1 MVATSTPRQ
10 RPACLTNH
18 NPTGAV
24 AERLE
29 LLRLRSSD
37 DPVAQA
43 IALFGSQILRKLDA
57 IASGLEGRT

>member
-1 MVATSTPRQ
+1 MVATATT
-10 RPACLTNH
+10 RPQPAHRTNYA
-18 NPTGAV
+18 PAGDT

-43 IALFGSQILRKLDA
+43 IALGFSQILRKLDA
-57 IASGLEGRT
+57 IAAGLEGRT